1 MNHSDRNLLSE
12 FTTIL
17 EQYKVSPF
25 GFRLR
30 RTGRVLKFIEYNGL
44 FYLDTQNLF
53 NVVDE
58 LLGPNVPEEIVI
70 YLEKIVF
77 TEEITVEGR
86 NGYEIKQVICTQF
99 IDDRFFDKCIGWL
112 KQRPAAYSLDNKPH
126 FMSAISDGLSPIEE
140 FKARGFG
147 ERPLFLDE
155 MFPFKDIF
163 RIEDRRGTKK
173 HIPESMYADPRS
185 MVHGYMSK
193 PRGKQMNEVPE
204 NSADRPFACDVPFC
218 NRAFK
223 RYEHLKRHMKMH
235 SGEKPFKCMHPGCLK
250 SFSRSDNLNQHYKT
264 HNVGVMRPEMYFDMS
279 GKNLREY

>member
-1 MNHSDRNLLSE
+1 MNNSDRNLLDE

-30 RTGRVLKFIEYNGL
+30 RTGRTLKFIEYNGL
-44 FYLDTQNLF
+44 FYLDTQNLL
-53 NVVDE
+53 NIVDE
-58 LLGPNVPEEIVI
+58 LLGPNIPEEIVV

-77 TEEITVEGR
+77 AEEITVESR
-86 NGYEIKQVICTQF
+86 SCCETKQVTCTQF

-112 KQRPAAYSLDNKPH
+112 KQRPASQPVDDRLH
-126 FMSAISDGLSPIEE
+126 FTGAICDDLNPITE
-140 FKARGFG
+140 FRTRNPG
-147 ERPLFLDE
+147 ERPLFLDD
-155 MFPFKDIF
+155 MFPFRDIF
-163 RIEDRRGTKK
+163 RTESYAGAKKPVYNSIYTGT
-173 HIPESMYADPRS
+173 HSI
-185 MVHGYMSK
+185 VQGYTSK

-204 NSADRPFACDVPFC
+204 NTADRPFACDIPFC

-235 SGEKPFKCMHPGCLK
+235 SGERPFKCMHPGCSK

-264 HNVGVMRPEMYFDMS
+264 HNVGAMRPEMYFDID
-279 GKNLREY
+279 GKSFREY